1 MLALAVASNL
11 NFAFLHIQASDIKS
25 NWIGG
30 SERYAKELFD
40 YANFLRPA
48 IIFIG
53 KFIKSVLYK
62 HKKILQLK
70 FDFADEIESLFRR
83 RGTGYESEHAQS
95 LSNELLVA
103 TVRYPGVTVI
113 GATNYPWQIDTS
125 FLRRLHIRCFISL
138 STEAERIQLFKNK
151 LRVIYI
157 LSSV

>member
-25 NWIGG
+25 NWICG

-53 KFIKSVLYK
+53 KFIKSVFYNTI
-62 HKKILQLK
+62 ILQLR
-70 FDFADEIESLFRR
+70 FDFADEIESLFGR

-113 GATNYPWQIDTS
+113 GATNYPWQIDPS
-125 FLRRLHIRCFISL
+125 FLRRLPIRCFISL
-138 STEAERIQLFKNK
+138 PTEAERIQLFKNK